1 MIRVAYILI
10 DVTPLYIKEKNMNS
24 NTFNVSRYI
33 HAIVGVYPEHIV
45 RHIEQLLR
53 ARYTDSSILSD
64 HHIYQALHVNFDNNF
79 IANTLECLRN
89 YNQVNFGYQQ
99 QPFFQRTPQRPQF
112 FDQRPWSTPNQPDR
126 RVQSDIAFHS
136 DQIYMI
142 ETQISKLQGKL
153 NYHKSALATLS
164 KPSTDYTGKVAL
176 PETIGSIDN
185 YNLYTWLCTNMD
197 MVEFIKTGRIDRPEL
212 LPEGKQETEG
222 FTLRAV
228 YYPDT
233 LQINLINI
241 FRLLDNENVTC
252 DLLVEVEESNRIRYT
267 SYSVLLKE
275 DNNRPLIVI
284 KLKGNVSL
292 EEFDRT
298 AKRMHYIRSNKNE
311 AIKNELIKTL
321 VLAPR
326 RVNYVRILPGARK
339 LTDTKSIE
347 EVQEMIDE
355 DTRICRASKM
365 IVPETVYTIY
375 RIKESATGVD
385 AVNPFEALA
394 MVNIKE

>member
-1 MIRVAYILI
+1 
-10 DVTPLYIKEKNMNS
+10 MNS

-33 HAIVGVYPEHIV
+33 HAIVGVYPEYV
-45 RHIEQLLR
+45 VKRIEQLLR

-64 HHIYQALHVNFDNNF
+64 YHIYQALHVNFDNTF

-89 YNQVNFGYQQ
+89 YNQVNFGYR
-99 QPFFQRTPQRPQF
+99 QPFFHQTPRPPQF
-112 FDQRPWSTPNQPDR
+112 FDQQPWSTPNQPDQT
-126 RVQSDIAFHS
+126 VQSDTAFHS
-136 DQIYMI
+136 EQVYMI
-142 ETQISKLQGKL
+142 ETQISELQRKL

-164 KPSTDYTGKVAL
+164 KPSTDYNERVSV

-185 YNLYTWLCTNMD
+185 YALYTWLCTNMD
-197 MVEFIKTGRIDRPEL
+197 MVEFIKTGRMDRPEL

-222 FTLRAV
+222 LTLRAV

-267 SYSVLLKE
+267 SYSVLIKE

-326 RVNYVRILPGARK
+326 RVNYVRILPGVKK

-355 DTRICRASKM
+355 DTRICRTSK
-365 IVPETVYTIY
+365 IIIPETVYTIY
-375 RIKESATGVD
+375 RIKESATGVE
-385 AVNPFEALA
+385 AMNPFEALG

>member
-1 MIRVAYILI
+1 
-10 DVTPLYIKEKNMNS
+10 MNS

-33 HAIVGVYPEHIV
+33 HAITGVYPEYIV
-45 RHIEQLLR
+45 KRIEQLLR
-53 ARYTDSSILSD
+53 ARYTDTSILSE
-64 HHIYQALHVNFDNNF
+64 HHIYQVLHVNFDNTF
-79 IANTLECLRN
+79 ITNTLERLRN
-89 YNQVNFGYQQ
+89 YSQVNFGYQQ

-126 RVQSDIAFHS
+126 AVQSDIAFHS
-136 DQIYMI
+136 EQIYMI
-142 ETQISKLQGKL
+142 ETQISELQGKL

-164 KPSTDYTGKVAL
+164 KSSTDYTGKVAL
-176 PETIGSIDN
+176 PETIGSIN
-185 YNLYTWLCTNMD
+185 KYGLYAWLCTNID
-197 MVEFIKTGRIDRPEL
+197 MVEFFKTGRMDRPEL

-222 FTLRAV
+222 LTLRAV

-267 SYSVLLKE
+267 SYSVLIKE
-275 DNNRPLIVI
+275 DNNKPLIVI
-284 KLKGNVSL
+284 KLRCQGRVSL

-298 AKRMHYIRSNKNE
+298 AKRIHYIRSNKNE
-311 AIKNELIKTL
+311 TIKSELIKTL

-326 RVNYVRILPGARK
+326 RVNYVRILPGVKK

-355 DTRICRASKM
+355 DTRICRTSKM

-375 RIKESATGVD
+375 RIKESATGVE